1 MRRSYLQWLFSAT
14 LVRLNIPV
22 QYKQVSGSILKLLQ
36 QTTDNN
42 KEQRTTTK
50 NSNKKQQQERTTTQ
64 TQTTT
69 RGHGLEQQ
77 ENNR

>member
-36 QTTDNN
+36 QTTDRQQTTDNDRQQ
-42 KEQRTTTK
+42 QRTATRK
-50 NSNKKQQQERTTTQ
+50 NNNTNTNKNKGAWLRTTRKQ
-64 TQTTT
+64 
-69 RGHGLEQQ
+69 
-77 ENNR
+77 

>member
-36 QTTDNN
+36 QTTDRQQTTTDNN
-42 KEQRTTTK
+42 KE
-50 NSNKKQQQERTTTQ
+50 QQQERTTTQ
-64 TQTTT
+64 TQTRT

>member
-1 MRRSYLQWLFSAT
+1 MRSSTAQWLFSAT

-36 QTTDNN
+36 QTTN
-42 KEQRTTTK
+42 KQQTTTK
-50 NSNKKQQQERTTTQ
+50 NSNKKQQQEKTTTQ
-64 TQTTT
+64 TKTRT